1 MIDEACQQGLL
12 DRPVMAA
19 VDEKSLVRPDDDGCG
34 QDLWNRLDLQMCRI
48 RLPDMMVLVAGDWNI
63 RDNARGV
70 AYI

>member
-34 QDLWNRLDLQMCRI
+34 QDLWNRLDL
-48 RLPDMMVLVAGDWNI
+48 
-63 RDNARGV
+63 
-70 AYI
+70 

>member
-19 VDEKSLVRPDDDGCG
+19 VDEKSLVRPDDAVCG
-34 QDLWNRLDLQMCRI
+34 QDLWNRLDLEMCRI
-48 RLPDMMVLVAGDWNI
+48 RLPDMMVLVAGGLE

-70 AYI
+70 SYI